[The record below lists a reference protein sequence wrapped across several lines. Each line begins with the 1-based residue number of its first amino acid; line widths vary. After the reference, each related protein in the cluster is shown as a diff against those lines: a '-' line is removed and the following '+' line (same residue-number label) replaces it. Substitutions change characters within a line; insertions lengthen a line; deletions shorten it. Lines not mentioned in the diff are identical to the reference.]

1 MYLYIHQQL
10 GNDHAYIYLNNI
22 LFPEQV
28 IPSYCTWSV
37 YWLLNQFLKFSC
49 RRTEIPFFVSPHP
62 KQLSGS
68 PLWSISLY
76 LNPVN
81 LNVQLLWIYK
91 TYSINILCEGNYESW
106 ELGTGRYV
114 DHYLFWIIFCSKFT
128 YNLYEWYYIFM
139 CGVAIWGTEQWSG
152 LYEVIQ
158 LLIIKKI
165 YLFILL
171 LKYYCTQGIVIDIK
185 L

>member
-1 MYLYIHQQL
+1 MIC
-10 GNDHAYIYLNNI
+10 I
-22 LFPEQV
+22 LASQSISHVFMSENWN
-28 IPSYCTWSV
+28 S
-37 YWLLNQFLKFSC
+37 LLC
-49 RRTEIPFFVSPHP
+49 VSPSQTASRFSTLIHIT
-62 KQLSGS
+62 
-68 PLWSISLY
+68 PLEPSQ
-76 LNPVN
+76 

-114 DHYLFWIIFCSKFT
+114 ENYPFWIIFCSKFT
-128 YNLYEWYYIFM
+128 YTLYKWYYIYM

-158 LLIIKKI
+158 LLIIKRI
-165 YLFILL
+165 YLFILI
-171 LKYYCTQGIVIDIK
+171 LKYNYTQGIVIDIK